1 MVMDASVTPGAMP
14 VQMTMLQMLTASFV
28 SRALAVAAELSL
40 PDRLSRKPSTVEE
53 LAKAMEADAP
63 SLRRLLRMLAS
74 VGVFAEN
81 EHGQFTGTELSDLLR
96 RDVPG
101 SLRSMAL
108 FLCGPAHWSAWR
120 ELSYS
125 LRTGRSAFERVHG
138 SPPFDYMR
146 QDGEF
151 AAIFN
156 DAMTR
161 MTEEEVASILE
172 HLDLRDARV
181 LVDVGGGHGGLLTS
195 CLEAFPTLRGILF
208 DSPEVIAHAQP
219 VLAQSPVASRCELV
233 GGDFFK
239 EVPSG
244 GDVYLMKYIM
254 HDWSDPEAS
263 AILRQVHRASSK
275 GTRLFI
281 MDPVL
286 KAGNTPDFA
295 KLLDLQVLMF
305 YGGGRERTLTE
316 LTDILQSNGF
326 RFARAVSTNSVVTV
340 VEAVRV

>member
-1 MVMDASVTPGAMP
+1 MP

-53 LAKAMEADAP
+53 LAQVVEADAP

-81 EHGQFTGTELSDLLR
+81 EHGQFSGTELSDLLR
-96 RDVPG
+96 RDAPG

-108 FLCGPAHWSAWR
+108 FLCGPAHWSAWG

-151 AAIFN
+151 AAVFN

-181 LVDVGGGHGGLLTS
+181 LVDVGGGHGRLLTS
-195 CLEAFPTLRGILF
+195 CLQAFPKSRGILF
-208 DSPEVIAHAQP
+208 DSPEVISQARA
-219 VLAQSPVASRCELV
+219 AIAGSPTASRCELV
-233 GGDFFK
+233 EGDFFTS
-239 EVPSG
+239 VPAG
-244 GDVYLMKYIM
+244 GDVYLMKYIL
-254 HDWSDPEAS
+254 HDWSDGEAS
-263 AILRQVHRASSK
+263 AILRQVHRAARK
-275 GTRLFI
+275 GARLYI

-286 KAGNTPDFA
+286 REGNTPDFA
-295 KLLDLQVLMF
+295 KLLNLQTLVF
-305 YGGGRERTLTE
+305 YGGGRERTLAE
-316 LTDILQSNGF
+316 FTDVLHASGF
-326 RFARAVSTNSVVTV
+326 RFTRAVPTNSVVTI
-340 VEAVRV
+340 VEAVRD

>member
-1 MVMDASVTPGAMP
+1 MDSNVTPGAMP

-28 SRALAVAAELSL
+28 SRAIAVAAELSL

-53 LAKAMEADAP
+53 LAQGIEADAP

-81 EHGQFTGTELSDLLR
+81 EHGQFLGTELSDLLR
-96 RDVPG
+96 RDAPG

-108 FLCGPAHWSAWR
+108 FLCGPAHWAAWG

-125 LRTGRSAFERVHG
+125 MRTGRSAFEQVHG
-138 SPPFDYMR
+138 RPPFAYMR

-151 AAIFN
+151 AAVFN

-172 HLDLRDARV
+172 QLDLRDARV
-181 LVDVGGGHGGLLTS
+181 LVDVGGGHGRLLAS
-195 CLEAFPTLRGILF
+195 CLEVFPDLRGILF
-208 DSPEVIAHAQP
+208 DSPEVISQARA
-219 VLAQSPVASRCELV
+219 LIAGARAASRCELV
-233 GGDFFK
+233 EGDFFK
-239 EVPSG
+239 AVPSG
-244 GDVYLMKYIM
+244 GDVYLMKYIL
-254 HDWSDPEAS
+254 HDWSDQEAS
-263 AILRQVHRASSK
+263 AILRQVHRASRK
-275 GTRLFI
+275 GARLFI

-295 KLLDLQVLMF
+295 KLLNLQTLVF
-305 YGGGRERTLTE
+305 YGGGRERTLAE
-316 LTDILQSNGF
+316 LTDILQASGF
-326 RFARAVSTNSVVTV
+326 RFARAVSTNSVVTI
-340 VEAVRV
+340 VEAVRD